1 MKAMKHFGHIWFIAQ
16 KDLKLFVTDRMAL
29 FFFVLFPF
37 LFVTLFSVVLGGIGS
52 EDERLELHLVTEE
65 DRDGIS
71 HQIIKAVKT
80 DGESEL
86 EPGEPN
92 ITWSDDYEEA
102 YRSLMDEERTGFVVF
117 PEDFTDGVSM
127 GYGAS
132 IEVVADPDDTYTRAA
147 HNALAEGIASNIGS
161 QQVVSSAITEL
172 LLNQWVESP
181 ESFARIGQDIPE
193 ILSVQRGV
201 RMRPS
206 LIEYDVEKVGEVEA
220 ENPSDFVIPGY
231 LVMFVFMAAAFSAEA
246 IVRERQNRTLERLLA
261 TSVKRESIIT
271 GLFTGTATKGLVQII
286 IFWTVGILV
295 FNMSLGR
302 SLEAVILLS
311 VLMVIMSSAFAIMLA
326 TMAKTQRSAGSIA
339 LITSLVLAPLGGCWW
354 PLFITPRWMQFIAK
368 ITPHGWATTGFN
380 KLLVFGADFN
390 AVVNEMLALLVF
402 AAAFGVIAIWRFRTS
417 AV

>member
-1 MKAMKHFGHIWFIAQ
+1 MKRFGHIWFIAQ
-16 KDLKLFVTDRMAL
+16 KDLKLFITDRMAL
-29 FFFVLFPF
+29 FFFILFPF
-37 LFVTLFSVVLGGIGS
+37 LFVALFSVVLSDIGS
-52 EDERLELHLVTEE
+52 EDERLELHLVTLE
-65 DRDGIS
+65 DKDGIS

-80 DGESEL
+80 DDETEL
-86 EPGEPN
+86 DPGEPN
-92 ITWSDDYEEA
+92 ITWGDNYEKA
-102 YRSLMDEERTGFVVF
+102 HRSLVDEERTGFVVF

-127 GYGAS
+127 GYGTN
-132 IEVVADPDDTYTRAA
+132 IEVVTDPDDTYTRAA
-147 HNALAEGIASNIGS
+147 LNSLAKTIAFNIGL
-161 QQVVSSAITEL
+161 QQVVSNAITEL
-172 LLNQWVESP
+172 LLDQWIESP
-181 ESFARIGQDIPE
+181 DNIARIGQEIPK

-206 LIEYDVEKVGEVEA
+206 LVEYDVEKVGEVEA

-231 LVMFVFMAAAFSAEA
+231 LVMFVFMTAAFSAEA

-261 TSVKRESIIT
+261 TSVEKESIIA
-271 GLFTGTATKGLVQII
+271 GLFAGTAAKGLVQITL
-286 IFWTVGILV
+286 FWMVGLLV
-295 FNMSLGR
+295 FQVNLGR

-311 VLMVIMSSAFAIMLA
+311 ILMVIMSSAFAIMLA
-326 TMAKTQRSAGSIA
+326 TLVKTQRSAGSIA

-368 ITPHGWATTGFN
+368 ITPHGWANTGFN

-402 AAAFGVIAIWRFRTS
+402 AAVFGIIAIWRFRTS